1 MMKKQKELKAFVNY
15 PISEEGLKILKDNL
29 ATFKAK
35 LMIKSIE
42 NLTLSNEIQMK
53 VFAEVIE
60 ILNER
65 KEDDFI

>member
-15 PISEEGLKILKDNL
+15 PISEEGLKILKYNL

-53 VFAEVIE
+53 VFAKVLE

>member
-42 NLTLSNEIQMK
+42 KLTLSNEIQMK
-53 VFAEVIE
+53 VFAEVLE